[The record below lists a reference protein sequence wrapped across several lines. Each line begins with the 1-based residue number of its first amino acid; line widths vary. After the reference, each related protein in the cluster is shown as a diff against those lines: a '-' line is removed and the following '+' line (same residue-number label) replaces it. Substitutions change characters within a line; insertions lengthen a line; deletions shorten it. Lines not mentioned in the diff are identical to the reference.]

1 MALPQLNTP
10 TYELEIPSTG
20 VKVNYRPFLVKE
32 QKVLMIAS
40 EQGGEKALL
49 KAVGRIIKDCTMGM
63 IENPEDL
70 PTFDM
75 EYIFLKIRGKS
86 VGDKVELNLLCP
98 DDEKTRVPTEI
109 DLSVIN
115 IDKPKANNA
124 IQLSEDIGIT
134 MKYPTVKDL
143 INFGNE
149 KSVVKMTFDIIQNCT
164 LNIFDANDVYED
176 FSKKELQDF
185 FDQLNTDQ
193 FDKIQKFFDDMPKLK
208 HTVKVT
214 NPNTGVESEIVLEGL
229 QSFLG

>member
-49 KAVGRIIKDCTMGM
+49 RAVGRIIKDCTMGM

-149 KSVVKMTFDIIQNCT
+149 KSVVKMTFDIIQSCT

>member
-10 TYELEIPSTG
+10 TYELEVPSTG
-20 VKVNYRPFLVKE
+20 VKISYRPFLIKE
-32 QKVLMIAS
+32 QKVLMIAQ

-49 KAVGRIIKDCTMGM
+49 RAVGNIIKDCTMGT

-75 EYIFLKIRGKS
+75 EYLFLKIRGKS

-98 DDEKTRVPTEI
+98 DDEKTRVLTEV
-109 DLSVIN
+109 DLNEIKIEKGESTN
-115 IDKPKANNA
+115 T
-124 IQLSEDIGIT
+124 IQLSDEIGIT

-149 KSVVKMTFDIIQNCT
+149 KSTVKMTFDIVQSCT
-164 LNIFDANDVYED
+164 VNIFDANDVYED
-176 FSKKELQDF
+176 FSRKELQDF
-185 FDQLNTDQ
+185 FDQLNTEQ
-193 FDKIQKFFDDMPKLK
+193 FDKIQKFFDEMPKLR
-208 HTVKVT
+208 HTIKVK
-214 NPNTGVESEIVLEGL
+214 NPNTGVESDIVLEGL

>member
-109 DLSVIN
+109 DLSIIN

>member
-49 KAVGRIIKDCTMGM
+49 RAVGRIIKDCTMGM

-109 DLSVIN
+109 DLSIIN

-149 KSVVKMTFDIIQNCT
+149 KSVVKMTFDIIQSCT

>member
-49 KAVGRIIKDCTMGM
+49 RAVGRIIKDCTMGM

-109 DLSVIN
+109 DLSIIN

>member
-10 TYELEIPSTG
+10 TYELEVPSTG
-20 VKVNYRPFLVKE
+20 VKISYRPFLIKE
-32 QKVLMIAS
+32 QKVLMIAQ

-49 KAVGRIIKDCTMGM
+49 KAVGNIIKDCTLGT

-86 VGDKVELNLLCP
+86 IGDKVELNLLCP
-98 DDEKTRVPTEI
+98 DDEKTRVLTEV
-109 DLSVIN
+109 DLNQIKIEKGESTN
-115 IDKPKANNA
+115 T
-124 IQLSEDIGIT
+124 IQLSDEIGIT

-149 KSVVKMTFDIIQNCT
+149 KSTVKMTFDIVQSCT
-164 LNIFDANDVYED
+164 VNIFDANDVYED
-176 FSKKELQDF
+176 FSRKELQDF
-185 FDQLNTDQ
+185 FDQLNTEQ
-193 FDKIQKFFDDMPKLK
+193 FDKIQKFFDEMPKLR
-208 HTVKVT
+208 HTIKVK
-214 NPNTGVESEIVLEGL
+214 NPNTGVESDIVLEGL

>member
-49 KAVGRIIKDCTMGM
+49 RAVGRIIKDCTMGM

-98 DDEKTRVPTEI
+98 DDKKTRVPTEI
-109 DLSVIN
+109 DLSIIN

>member
-40 EQGGEKALL
+40 EQGGERALL

-149 KSVVKMTFDIIQNCT
+149 KSVVKMTFDIIQSCT